1 MGCHRGLWDWCVQ
14 CVHSPQSYQLWQ
26 RHVTNEVSG
35 DLIHSLKV
43 LRTQATSG
51 VPSDSLLCNLK
62 CVQMEKVG
70 NTHKVS
76 VFLLLG
82 IKVNVSSGNPTRAG
96 YIAPAFQRHGATNAC
111 ALPFMFL
118 WSLGPK
124 PAEPRYPH
132 ARPTSLNLI
141 ESPSVIHRGFP
152 NLDNFLHVSQSLV
165 AWAMLGAVKLVIHIN
180 HHI

>member
-1 MGCHRGLWDWCVQ
+1 MQ
-14 CVHSPQSYQLWQ
+14 CAQSSQSYQIWQ

-51 VPSDSLLCNLK
+51 VPSDSQSCNLK
-62 CVQMEKVG
+62 CIQIEKIE

-82 IKVNVSSGNPTRAG
+82 IKVNVSSGNPTGAG
-96 YIAPAFQRHGATNAC
+96 SIATAFQRQGATNAC

-118 WSLGPK
+118 
-124 PAEPRYPH
+124 
-132 ARPTSLNLI
+132 
-141 ESPSVIHRGFP
+141 
-152 NLDNFLHVSQSLV
+152 
-165 AWAMLGAVKLVIHIN
+165 
-180 HHI
+180 